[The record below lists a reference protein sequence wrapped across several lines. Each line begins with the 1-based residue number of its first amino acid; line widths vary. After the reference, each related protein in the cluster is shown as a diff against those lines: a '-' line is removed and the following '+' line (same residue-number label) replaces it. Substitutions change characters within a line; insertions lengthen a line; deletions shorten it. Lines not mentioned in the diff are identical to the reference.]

1 MVREDLR
8 LRFDQRRSQRE
19 IATSLALSQST
30 VHDYVGRFHAAGLTW
45 PLPAGMDEAAL
56 EAQLFRRGAVPPA
69 AMRPMPDWTTV
80 RQELKRKGATRQL
93 LWAEYKATAPD
104 VYQYLQFCRHY
115 DAWVGTLEPV
125 LRQVHVAGERL
136 FVDYAGVTMPVV
148 DPATGEARTTQV
160 FVGALGASH
169 LVYVDATWTQ
179 TLPDWIACTAP
190 TPSSAPIA
198 TASKHATSAW
208 SSSVPDGARSRW
220 RSP

>member
-93 LWAEYKATAPD
+93 LWAEYRATAPD
-104 VYQYLQFCRHY
+104 VYQYSSS
-115 DAWVGTLEPV
+115 AGTTTRGSARWNPCSGRCMSRASDCLS
-125 LRQVHVAGERL
+125 
-136 FVDYAGVTMPVV
+136 TMP
-148 DPATGEARTTQV
+148 G
-160 FVGALGASH
+160 
-169 LVYVDATWTQ
+169 
-179 TLPDWIACTAP
+179 
-190 TPSSAPIA
+190 
-198 TASKHATSAW
+198 
-208 SSSVPDGARSRW
+208 
-220 RSP
+220 